1 MFSLV
6 CFNMILLFF
15 FRSMRHGPIDSPCG
29 LDSVPPLPSVSTPPS
44 AGQPAPLSIPPPM
57 LSPHDDKIPITPLS
71 VDFQPKSVS
80 SISNQVFSPYPTSAP
95 ASQEPMKSGR
105 ESNAGT
111 PAPPSNAVS
120 IPATTPTTTT
130 TPVPMNTPS
139 SSAYITLKRPLLSSK
154 DYESNLVEEELM
166 PSKILYDYSCIDA
179 WLYHPVKRS
188 KTIKEEQPK
197 EEPVTRINNSVDNPL
212 SPQVYIR
219 RDPSLPILPV
229 ILIYFIVK
237 IVFTLLKYFSCLGRT
252 I

>member
-1 MFSLV
+1 M
-6 CFNMILLFF
+6 
-15 FRSMRHGPIDSPCG
+15 
-29 LDSVPPLPSVSTPPS
+29 STPPS

-80 SISNQVFSPYPTSAP
+80 SVSNQVFSPYPSSAP
-95 ASQEPMKSGR
+95 ASQEPIKSGR

-130 TPVPMNTPS
+130 IPVPMTTPS
-139 SSAYITLKRPLLSSK
+139 SSAYITLKRPQLSSK
-154 DYESNLVEEELM
+154 DYETNLVEEELM
-166 PSKILYDYSCIDA
+166 PSKLLYDYSCIDA
-179 WLYHPVKRS
+179 WLYHPVK
-188 KTIKEEQPK
+188 KFKPTIPK
-197 EEPVTRINNSVDNPL
+197 EEPVTRINISADNPS

-229 ILIYFIVK
+229 IFNYFISGV
-237 IVFTLLKYFSCLGRT
+237 YFCFIKNKTFCLG
-252 I
+252 